1 MFKTLGRPIL
11 LNVEKDKMYISDY
24 LGPHLN
30 GNDMWSF
37 LSTNLPL
44 KFRSIND
51 VYTLSNVSGQWIQL
65 KKYLKR
71 GVSETQSEI
80 LAPIQSQ
87 LQPIQLHPVQPIQL
101 HPVQP
106 IQLQP
111 IQLQSPPVQ
120 IQQIPT
126 NTQTRTI
133 DTQLDVINA
142 DLAKLIIESN
152 LHSVTSFV
160 NTANVIL
167 ENITQLKNN
176 SNNQILRNRCDVMIK
191 QLHDAIST
199 KQRDFSLESESLKN
213 LFASTIQQVPH
224 TSSYDE

>member
-101 HPVQP
+101 
-106 IQLQP
+106 QP
-111 IQLQSPPVQ
+111 IQLQSIP
-120 IQQIPT
+120 IQQIPIPIPT

-191 QLHDAIST
+191 QLHDAIYT

-224 TSSYDE
+224 TSSYE

>member
-101 HPVQP
+101 
-106 IQLQP
+106 QP
-111 IQLQSPPVQ
+111 IQLQSIPIQQ
-120 IQQIPT
+120 IPIQIPT

-191 QLHDAIST
+191 QLHDAIYT

-224 TSSYDE
+224 TSSYE

>member
-87 LQPIQLHPVQPIQL
+87 LQPIQL

>member
-87 LQPIQLHPVQPIQL
+87 LQPIQL

-191 QLHDAIST
+191 QLHDAIHT